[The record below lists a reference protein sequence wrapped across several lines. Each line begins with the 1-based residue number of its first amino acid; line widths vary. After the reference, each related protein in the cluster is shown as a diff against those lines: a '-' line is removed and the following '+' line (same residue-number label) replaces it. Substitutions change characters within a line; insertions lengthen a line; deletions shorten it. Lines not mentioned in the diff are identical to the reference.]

1 MEQKKKALGRG
12 LEELFSTEVLDFD
25 TFESNIMENAT
36 TNEIQDIP
44 INEIR
49 PNPYQPRKSF
59 NEEALRELSESIKN
73 HGVFQPII
81 VKKGIRGYDLIA
93 GERRLRASKMA
104 GLDKI
109 PAIVKDFSDDEMREI
124 ALLENIQRENLTAIE
139 LAWAY
144 KGIIDNLDI
153 RQEDLALRIGKSR
166 SHITNTLGLLNLPE
180 EVQKMILNGELSM
193 GHARVLSKMEDESKI
208 TGLAKKIINEGLS
221 VHEIEEISK
230 DEEIKKR
237 VPITRRERNTDYTN
251 IENELKDI
259 LGTKVKVDNKKI
271 NIYNINNEIAEKIF
285 PELYEIKIRGY
296 VPILAHVERY
306 KEVQENVNI
315 IYDCIKEGALIQV
328 NSSSIIGKNGKEAER
343 VNEILLNNNMI
354 HFIATDAHSSTRR
367 RPIIRETYDYI
378 VRKYGEQKAEILFIQ
393 NPYKV
398 IEDKEI
404 SIESPRKYEKSK
416 GFFKKLFK
424 K

>member
-208 TGLAKKIINEGLS
+208 TDLAKKIINEGLS

-230 DEEIKKR
+230 DEKIKKR
-237 VPITRRERNTDYTN
+237 VPITRRERDTDYIN

-271 NIYNINNEIAEKIF
+271 NIYF
-285 PELYEIKIRGY
+285 
-296 VPILAHVERY
+296 
-306 KEVQENVNI
+306 ENVNDLNRI
-315 IYDCIKEGALIQV
+315 LEIMNIEIK
-328 NSSSIIGKNGKEAER
+328 
-343 VNEILLNNNMI
+343 
-354 HFIATDAHSSTRR
+354 
-367 RPIIRETYDYI
+367 
-378 VRKYGEQKAEILFIQ
+378 
-393 NPYKV
+393 
-398 IEDKEI
+398 
-404 SIESPRKYEKSK
+404 
-416 GFFKKLFK
+416 
-424 K
+424 

>member
-93 GERRLRASKMA
+93 GEIRLRASKMA

-271 NIYNINNEIAEKIF
+271 NIYF
-285 PELYEIKIRGY
+285 
-296 VPILAHVERY
+296 
-306 KEVQENVNI
+306 ENVNDLNRI
-315 IYDCIKEGALIQV
+315 LEIMNIEIK
-328 NSSSIIGKNGKEAER
+328 
-343 VNEILLNNNMI
+343 
-354 HFIATDAHSSTRR
+354 
-367 RPIIRETYDYI
+367 
-378 VRKYGEQKAEILFIQ
+378 
-393 NPYKV
+393 
-398 IEDKEI
+398 
-404 SIESPRKYEKSK
+404 
-416 GFFKKLFK
+416 
-424 K
+424 

>member
-36 TNEIQDIP
+36 TNEIQYIP

-271 NIYNINNEIAEKIF
+271 NIYF
-285 PELYEIKIRGY
+285 
-296 VPILAHVERY
+296 
-306 KEVQENVNI
+306 ENVNDLNRI
-315 IYDCIKEGALIQV
+315 LEIMNIEIK
-328 NSSSIIGKNGKEAER
+328 
-343 VNEILLNNNMI
+343 
-354 HFIATDAHSSTRR
+354 
-367 RPIIRETYDYI
+367 
-378 VRKYGEQKAEILFIQ
+378 
-393 NPYKV
+393 
-398 IEDKEI
+398 
-404 SIESPRKYEKSK
+404 
-416 GFFKKLFK
+416 
-424 K
+424 

>member
-259 LGTKVKVDNKKI
+259 LGTKVKVDNKKL
-271 NIYNINNEIAEKIF
+271 NIYF
-285 PELYEIKIRGY
+285 
-296 VPILAHVERY
+296 
-306 KEVQENVNI
+306 ENVNDLNRI
-315 IYDCIKEGALIQV
+315 LEIMNIEIK
-328 NSSSIIGKNGKEAER
+328 
-343 VNEILLNNNMI
+343 
-354 HFIATDAHSSTRR
+354 
-367 RPIIRETYDYI
+367 
-378 VRKYGEQKAEILFIQ
+378 
-393 NPYKV
+393 
-398 IEDKEI
+398 
-404 SIESPRKYEKSK
+404 
-416 GFFKKLFK
+416 
-424 K
+424 